1 MCPVAATQR
10 MFSGCGDRDPPV
22 RAQLPGRV
30 PPPPGASGAPSAP
43 APHLEVEVEDAHVVH
58 EADALADL
66 PDEHHAVH
74 LRQVVVVV
82 HDALEELAALNA
94 ARART
99 GGSPGQLGGSLPT
112 PSSCSPLAWALSPA
126 QPRHSQLHEEDDLP
140 RRLDGIV
147 ELDEVPVVQLVH
159 HVDLQQHHLLRQQ
172 PHRGGWCQPQPS
184 HRHGAGLGDS
194 PWGRGGTAARSPP
207 VWHPGDSLEIGQ
219 TLSLAPC
226 FLMTLAASL
235 SPVCFSVH
243 VWTSPN
249 LPLRNRGGVGGTTA
263 TWGPRH
269 PRQQLPAGM
278 GTAPSWVLEAPRG
291 PLRCSEL
298 G

>member
-1 MCPVAATQR
+1 MIFTMCPVAATQR
-10 MFSGCGDRDPPV
+10 MFSGCGERDPLV
-22 RAQLPGRV
+22 RAQLLGRV
-30 PPPPGASGAPSAP
+30 PPTPGASGAPSAP
-43 APHLEVEVEDAHVVH
+43 SPHLEVEVEDAHVVH

-99 GGSPGQLGGSLPT
+99 GGSPGQTGGSLPT

-172 PHRGGWCQPQPS
+172 PHRGVGVSPNRATGTGPGWVTAPGEGGGRQ
-184 HRHGAGLGDS
+184 RGA
-194 PWGRGGTAARSPP
+194 PRFGT
-207 VWHPGDSLEIGQ
+207 LEIRSR
-219 TLSLAPC
+219 LVRPC
-226 FLMTLAASL
+226 PWRPAS
-235 SPVCFSVH
+235 
-243 VWTSPN
+243 
-249 LPLRNRGGVGGTTA
+249 
-263 TWGPRH
+263 
-269 PRQQLPAGM
+269 
-278 GTAPSWVLEAPRG
+278 
-291 PLRCSEL
+291 
-298 G
+298 